1 MTSHIYVFAACGV
14 CAVVVC
20 SHAAALHCLSLG
32 LHLCKDTLGNLVSLL
47 DCAWLTGMKVESNY
61 LFRMFV
67 FTFSLS
73 KT

>member
-1 MTSHIYVFAACGV
+1 MTSHRYVFAACGV

-32 LHLCKDTLGNLVSLL
+32 LHLCRDALGNLVSLL
-47 DCAWLTGMKVESNY
+47 GCVY
-61 LFRMFV
+61 HFRMFA
-67 FTFSLS
+67 FKFSLL